1 MTASTKIV
9 ILIPTYNEAETIC
22 ELIDKLA
29 KYRNSGHYKFDLV
42 VIDDNSP
49 DKTGDIVE
57 GMGLS
62 WVRLLRR
69 PKKDGLGAA
78 YRAGFRKVLGESQYS
93 HVITMDADGS
103 HRVEDLPAL
112 LMSMESSTSSKSLVI
127 GTRWMPGGSVVN
139 WPKYRQLLSKSG
151 TRYAKFALGM
161 NLNDLTGG
169 FRIYSADLLNSFNF
183 GDMHATGYCFQIEMA
198 MAADAAGA
206 NATQIPITFVERRKG
221 SSKMNGWI
229 ALEAFIFTSKNGIK
243 RLISNHN
250 RR

>member
-1 MTASTKIV
+1 MV
-9 ILIPTYNEAETIC
+9 NV
-22 ELIDKLA
+22 
-29 KYRNSGHYKFDLV
+29 LV
-42 VIDDNSP
+42 VIPTFNESENIMRLLSRLENAIIGLRDKYRVDILIVDDNSP
-49 DKTGDIVE
+49 DKTADFVE
-57 GMGLS
+57 AMQLS
-62 WVRLLRR
+62 WVQLLRR

-78 YRAGFRKVLGESQYS
+78 YRAGFLKVLGESKYS

-112 LMSMESSTSSKSLVI
+112 LTSMESSTSSKSLVI

-151 TRYAKFALGM
+151 TRYAKFALSI

-183 GDMHATGYCFQIEMA
+183 NNMHATGYCFQIEMA
-198 MAADAAGA
+198 MAADVAGA
-206 NATQIPITFVERRKG
+206 KATQVPITFVERSKG
-221 SSKMNGWI
+221 RSKMNSWI

-243 RLISNHN
+243 RFISTYN